1 MKRIVSVLLVLVL
14 MMGVVPAMAA
24 TMELTWLQHWEEP
37 GLKLW
42 VQNLTDQ
49 FMELHPD
56 VFILNEN
63 VGNDAHERMLQMKV
77 AAGDPPIVTD
87 LSRYDL
93 YKSFSE
99 AGHLVPLDDMECVSW
114 VNNEILDAARV
125 NGQLWGITIT
135 QNAVSTAFYNKDVFE
150 KAGVEVPTTYS
161 EFIECLTKLRD
172 AGVVPIAAPY
182 SLPWTIEGS
191 INAFV
196 YPHCWRNDLDWPED
210 KVKLASNFADDE
222 NFKNAVKQFFALS
235 EFYQDDPFGTNWE
248 DAQNMVAY
256 GEAAMVINGIWTIQ
270 AVLDKNPDC
279 NIGFFPVPTTE
290 DPADT
295 ALIMNAGSG
304 MVLLKDPDP
313 DRMAMGMEFMN
324 FINSKDAAQQFV
336 EQAMQISAV
345 EGLDYSFSEPLQ
357 AIASYDNKMS
367 IAAGHAWTS
376 EYRTPFTDIIAQYLL
391 DGNTDVDAFAKDL
404 DARFSAAAK

>member
-1 MKRIVSVLLVLVL
+1 MKRIFSLLMVLALALAA
-14 MMGVVPAMAA
+14 VPAMAA
-24 TMELTWLQHWEEP
+24 MELTWLQHWEEP
-37 GLKLW
+37 GLKVW
-42 VQNLTDQ
+42 AQDLTDQ
-49 FMELHPD
+49 FMALHPD
-56 VFILNEN
+56 VYILNEN

-77 AAGDPPIVTD
+77 AAGDPPIMTD

-99 AGHLVPLDDMECVSW
+99 AGHLVPLDDMACVEQ
-114 VNNEILDAARV
+114 VNDGMLDAARV
-125 NGQLWGITIT
+125 NGQLWGITLT

-150 KAGVEVPTTYS
+150 KAGVEVPTTHS
-161 EFIECLTKLRD
+161 EWIACLTKLRE

-182 SLPWTIEGS
+182 SLPWTIGNS
-191 INAFV
+191 VHAFIMPMCWGKNIN
-196 YPHCWRNDLDWPED
+196 WPED
-210 KVKLASNFADDE
+210 KVKLVSNFAGDE
-222 NFKNAVKQFFALS
+222 DFKQAMAQFFELS

-290 DPADT
+290 NPEDT

-304 MVLLKDPDP
+304 LVLLNDPDP
-313 DRMAMGMEFMN
+313 ERLAMGKEFMN
-324 FINSKDAAQQFV
+324 FVNSKEAAQQFV
-336 EQAMQISAV
+336 EKAMQISAV

-357 AIASYDNKMS
+357 AIANYENKLNL
-367 IAAGHAWTS
+367 AAGHSWVS
-376 EYRTPFTDIIAQYLL
+376 EYTAPFQDLIAKYLL
-391 DGNTDVDAFAKDL
+391 DGNTDVDAFAVEL
-404 DARFSAAAK
+404 DAIFSAAAN

>member
-1 MKRIVSVLLVLVL
+1 MKKIFTLMLAIVLAVAA
-14 MMGVVPAMAA
+14 VPAMAA
-24 TMELTWLQHWEEP
+24 MELTWLQHWEEP
-37 GLKLW
+37 GLKVW
-42 VQNLTDQ
+42 AQDLTDQ
-49 FMELHPD
+49 FMELYPD
-56 VFILNEN
+56 VYILNEN

-77 AAGDPPIVTD
+77 AAGDPPIITD

-99 AGHLVPLDDMECVSW
+99 AGHLVPLDDMECVDR
-114 VNNEILDAARV
+114 VNSDMLDAARV
-125 NGQLWGITIT
+125 NGQLWGITLT

-150 KAGVEVPTTYS
+150 QAGVEVPTTYS
-161 EFIECLTKLRD
+161 EWIDCLTKLKE
-172 AGVVPIAAPY
+172 AGFVPIAAPY
-182 SLPWTIEGS
+182 ALPWTIGS
-191 INAFV
+191 SVHAFI
-196 YPHCWRNDLDWPED
+196 YPHCWGADINWPED

-222 NFKNAVKQFFALS
+222 NFKKAMTQFFELN

-295 ALIMNAGSG
+295 KLPMQAGSG
-304 MVLLKDPDP
+304 LVLLNDPDP
-313 DRMAMGMEFMN
+313 ERLAMGKELMN
-324 FINSKDAAQQFV
+324 FINTPEAAQQFV
-336 EQAMQISAV
+336 EKAMQISAV

-357 AIASYDNKMS
+357 GIVDYENKLHLS
-367 IAAGHAWTS
+367 GGHSWVS
-376 EYRTPFTDIIAQYLL
+376 EYTTPFQDLIAKYLL
-391 DGNTDVDAFAKDL
+391 DGNTDVDAFAVEL
-404 DARFSAAAK
+404 DAIFSAAAN